1 MDLAGNVFKSHYYLI
16 INMNAFSMPDPS
28 IIDILRRKGY
38 KVTPQ
43 RIAICR
49 SALLSRD
56 HPSAMRI
63 YRQVKKL
70 HPTVSVATVY
80 KTLHILREQGMIQE
94 LAFPEGEAR
103 FDPNMKLHLNLVC
116 HRCGKVTDIEHHI
129 AREMIVKVSEMAK
142 FTVTG
147 QRLEL
152 NGICSSCAGRTR
164 TEKSRTT
171 NSPKPHYSTM
181 KTILAE

>member
-1 MDLAGNVFKSHYYLI
+1 MDLVGNVFKSYYYLI
-16 INMNAFSMPDPS
+16 IIMNAFSMPDLS

-56 HPSAMRI
+56 HPSATRI
-63 YRQVKKL
+63 YREVKKL

-116 HRCGKVTDIEHHI
+116 YRCGKVTDIEHHI
-129 AREMIVKVSEMAK
+129 AREMIVKVSEMAR

-152 NGICSSCAGRTR
+152 NGICSSCGGRTR
-164 TEKSRTT
+164 TEKSRS
-171 NSPKPHYSTM
+171 NSSPKPNYSTM